1 MMYIMKKIKDILF
14 YILAFVFSFSIVK
27 FLYGILALFVLL
39 FSFIFLFYLIIK
51 KTFFKLENNFFYN
64 FLLCA
69 LLGIVF
75 GFIDRTYTVALYSI

>member
-1 MMYIMKKIKDILF
+1 MKKVKNILF
-14 YILAFVFSFSIVK
+14 YILAFICSFSLVK
-27 FLYGILALFVLL
+27 FLYGILALFILL

-64 FLLCA
+64 LLICA